1 MATRR
6 VDMMEGGRPV
16 VSHIFH
22 GRNAREA
29 KHNEMSH
36 RKADRSL
43 DAAIRGK
50 PYRGIKIRARRR
62 TSRG

>member
-6 VDMMEGGRPV
+6 IDMLEGGRPI

-22 GRNAREA
+22 GKDAREA
-29 KHNEMSH
+29 QHNEQSH

-43 DAAIRGK
+43 DAAMRGK
-50 PYRGIKIRARRR
+50 RYKGVRITVRRSRRG
-62 TSRG
+62 